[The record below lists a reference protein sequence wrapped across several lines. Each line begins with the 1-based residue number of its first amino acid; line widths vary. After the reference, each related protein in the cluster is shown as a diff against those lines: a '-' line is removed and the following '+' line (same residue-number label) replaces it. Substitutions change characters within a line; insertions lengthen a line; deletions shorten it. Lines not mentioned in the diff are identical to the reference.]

1 LSFFSRKSNHTP
13 TPKAKAVKGIIGQTS
28 LLKHV
33 HEVPLSLRASLLC
46 LRFAA
51 ISALSV
57 ALSLSL
63 GNEADVCYHP
73 SETKARVENNDDSG
87 VHCRSSERLH
97 AKLEWETELG
107 ETENGAKMMSTR
119 GLLLNK
125 IKNTGW

>member
-1 LSFFSRKSNHTP
+1 MSPFR
-13 TPKAKAVKGIIGQTS
+13 
-28 LLKHV
+28 
-33 HEVPLSLRASLLC
+33 
-46 LRFAA
+46 AA

-73 SETKARVENNDDSG
+73 SETKARVENDDDSG

-107 ETENGAKMMSTR
+107 ETENGAKIMSTR

-125 IKNTGW
+125 MMGGAVIFEAA

>member
-1 LSFFSRKSNHTP
+1 M
-13 TPKAKAVKGIIGQTS
+13 KGIIGQTS

-33 HEVPLSLRASLLC
+33 HEVPLSLRACLLC

-57 ALSLSL
+57 ALSLFL

-73 SETKARVENNDDSG
+73 SETKARVENDDDSG